1 MKQHQLYKK
10 TVACWVFTLKSV
22 FLSLKG
28 VHFLCVHCI
37 FRISLWC
44 FAADYP
50 LYRTLTVF
58 LLSVFRFLI
67 THKGLACL
75 RYYASLRYFS
85 FRASALFPALPW
97 RFGLWNE
104 IHHLFQWAYVRFYYR
119 FYYSPIYI
127 FAKGGQTKQLR
138 ERERDAVWV
147 GKIESESKTESA
159 AKKDGRINEQAKRR
173 RQRQQH
179 SNGHKNMCAV
189 NEFLYFVAFGS
200 ILISHTHT
208 HICTHMH
215 VGAMGCCR
223 RVCEREG
230 HRLRTGE
237 KKRNHVPRRLLPPLL
252 LLLCPPSRMAY
263 IFIYNFSFHF
273 ICAFFSPSS
282 LWLIFGTALFWHFK
296 NKHSFFRF
304 SCPNFSPTVA
314 RAKLFR
320 LLFCT
325 VLDFTLY
332 IFIYSIRCDA
342 AEACVRFVF
351 TFKRAEFPLGNLRI
365 FR

>member
-1 MKQHQLYKK
+1 MKQHRLHKK
-10 TVACWVFTLKSV
+10 AVAYWVFTLKGV
-22 FLSLKG
+22 FCNLSLKG

-44 FAADYP
+44 SAADYP

-138 ERERDAVWV
+138 ERERAWCCVS
-147 GKIESESKTESA
+147 GKNRIRIQNGERSQKGWQDKRAGEAEA
-159 AKKDGRINEQAKRR
+159 AKATTQQRSQKHVRR
-173 RQRQQH
+173 EWIFVFCCFWFN
-179 SNGHKNMCAV
+179 S
-189 NEFLYFVAFGS
+189 YFT
-200 ILISHTHT
+200 HTHT

-215 VGAMGCCR
+215 VGAMGCCG

-273 ICAFFSPSS
+273 ICAFFSPPS
-282 LWLIFGTALFWHFK
+282 LWLIFGTALFLAFQK
-296 NKHSFFRF
+296 
-304 SCPNFSPTVA
+304 
-314 RAKLFR
+314 
-320 LLFCT
+320 
-325 VLDFTLY
+325 
-332 IFIYSIRCDA
+332 
-342 AEACVRFVF
+342 
-351 TFKRAEFPLGNLRI
+351 
-365 FR
+365 

>member
-1 MKQHQLYKK
+1 MLRRRLS
-10 TVACWVFTLKSV
+10 TLSNV
-22 FLSLKG
+22 D
-28 VHFLCVHCI
+28 CI
-37 FRISLWC
+37 PVVC
-44 FAADYP
+44 FSIFDHTQ
-50 LYRTLTVF
+50 R
-58 LLSVFRFLI
+58 
-67 THKGLACL
+67 ACL
-75 RYYASLRYFS
+75 
-85 FRASALFPALPW
+85 SALLRIPEILFFSRFSTFSCSSVAIWLMKRDSSSVPMGLCPILLPI
-97 RFGLWNE
+97 L
-104 IHHLFQWAYVRFYYR
+104 LQSY
-119 FYYSPIYI
+119 IY
-127 FAKGGQTKQLR
+127 FRERRTNKAAER

-215 VGAMGCCR
+215 VGGMGCCR

-273 ICAFFSPSS
+273 ICAFSSPPS
-282 LWLIFGTALFWHFK
+282 LWLIFGTALFLAFQK
-296 NKHSFFRF
+296 
-304 SCPNFSPTVA
+304 
-314 RAKLFR
+314 
-320 LLFCT
+320 
-325 VLDFTLY
+325 
-332 IFIYSIRCDA
+332 
-342 AEACVRFVF
+342 
-351 TFKRAEFPLGNLRI
+351 
-365 FR
+365 

>member
-1 MKQHQLYKK
+1 
-10 TVACWVFTLKSV
+10 
-22 FLSLKG
+22 
-28 VHFLCVHCI
+28 
-37 FRISLWC
+37 
-44 FAADYP
+44 
-50 LYRTLTVF
+50 
-58 LLSVFRFLI
+58 
-67 THKGLACL
+67 
-75 RYYASLRYFS
+75 
-85 FRASALFPALPW
+85 
-97 RFGLWNE
+97 
-104 IHHLFQWAYVRFYYR
+104 
-119 FYYSPIYI
+119 
-127 FAKGGQTKQLR
+127 
-138 ERERDAVWV
+138 
-147 GKIESESKTESA
+147 
-159 AKKDGRINEQAKRR
+159 
-173 RQRQQH
+173 
-179 SNGHKNMCAV
+179 MCAV

-215 VGAMGCCR
+215 VGAMGCCG
-223 RVCEREG
+223 RVCERER

-332 IFIYSIRCDA
+332 IFIYIRFDAMLLRRVCVLFSLSSVPNFHWEIYEFSANPTPTTCCEERENATVITVFSFHFIFVFVAGQALVRCSPLRRCCAAARCAMLLNILLSIRMYRNVKQFQKF
-342 AEACVRFVF
+342 ENGL
-351 TFKRAEFPLGNLRI
+351 K
-365 FR
+365 